1 MAAKKTKKAPTRRTK
16 TVVADPGVAAPEQR
30 ELKAFYDGGG
40 QMPDFSYARFYWAG
54 GDGPRESL
62 LPRLAKKRQPV
73 GAEADGDTAARVEAL
88 PTPDAHQEYADP
100 DFLMRRYE
108 ETLPQDEVTAFAQVT
123 LRFGPNIL
131 NVHYPFEVA
140 RQWLREFY
148 VVGRGVPVIAILHAP
163 YLAGSDNPAHV
174 HGIVLPRRLT
184 RFGWTAMER
193 NLASDLGHREAFES
207 WSEFKA
213 SRL

>member
-73 GAEADGDTAARVEAL
+73 GAEPDGDTAARVEAL

-123 LRFGPNIL
+123 LRFGPDIV
-131 NVHYPFEVA
+131 NVPYPGEIA
-140 RQWLREFY
+140 RQWRREF
-148 VVGRGVPVIAILHAP
+148 
-163 YLAGSDNPAHV
+163 
-174 HGIVLPRRLT
+174 
-184 RFGWTAMER
+184 
-193 NLASDLGHREAFES
+193 
-207 WSEFKA
+207 
-213 SRL
+213 

>member
-73 GAEADGDTAARVEAL
+73 GADVVPGRQRGCLALRLAGGAAEG
-88 PTPDAHQEYADP
+88 HQP
-100 DFLMRRYE
+100 
-108 ETLPQDEVTAFAQVT
+108 DEVGQQLVGLAVGHFMHGAPGQQ
-123 LRFGPNIL
+123 
-131 NVHYPFEVA
+131 A
-140 RQWLREFY
+140 RQERRPTSLRY
-148 VVGRGVPVIAILHAP
+148 D
-163 YLAGSDNPAHV
+163 SQ
-174 HGIVLPRRLT
+174 
-184 RFGWTAMER
+184 
-193 NLASDLGHREAFES
+193 
-207 WSEFKA
+207 
-213 SRL
+213 